1 MNARRAV
8 WLVALVTALS
18 LSYDLMRKPVQV
30 SDSLIEILHAQE
42 SPSVVAT
49 FNTAAQHRPY
59 LRPLRLVQIKAIHDV
74 SGGRYWLAYGGF
86 NALLLTA
93 LILLFVRALDVETWV
108 DAGASIVALT
118 VLTGLHT
125 FRGVVRE
132 GFPINHFLEIVVL
145 CLVALNLAR
154 SRGGWWVDV
163 AAAVTFVVATLTLES
178 GLLVWVIVVAAWASG
193 MRGISRRGVV
203 ALTVLLV
210 SYFAVRFYL
219 AVGTPGLEERDS
231 GFLLRM
237 LEPEEIRARFGND
250 PTLFYAYNVVASVAS
265 VLFSE
270 PDNGVFEFVR
280 TWRLG
285 QVPPRLYLSVVSSL
299 IATGLI
305 AWTVMARLQGRAS
318 HARRTG
324 DDQLLI
330 VAGAVLVANAAISYA
345 YTKHE
350 TISVAGAFYALAAFV
365 AVRHALMHIQLR
377 PQGFARALAVM
388 LMVTMAS
395 LWAFRSAGV
404 HHLLQTQAFKQRN
417 DWAYVARQPDDSP
430 EGRRAAA
437 LVRQLRNDA
446 YGMRVTNPGMLP
458 RWMDEWWGE

>member
-1 MNARRAV
+1 
-8 WLVALVTALS
+8 VALVTALS

-30 SDSLIEILHAQE
+30 ADSLIEILHAQE
-42 SPSVVAT
+42 SPSVAAT
-49 FNTAAQHRPY
+49 FYTAAQHRPY

-74 SGGRYWLAYGGF
+74 SGGHYWLAYGAF

-93 LILLFVRALDVETWV
+93 LLLLFVRALDVETWA
-108 DAGASIVALT
+108 DAAASMVALT

-145 CLVALNLAR
+145 CLVTLNLAR

-163 AAAVTFVVATLTLES
+163 AAAVTFVLATLTLES

-203 ALTVLLV
+203 ALTVLLG
-210 SYFAVRFYL
+210 SYFAVRFCM
-219 AVGTPGLEERDS
+219 AVGTPGLEERGS

-237 LEPEEIRARFGND
+237 LEPEELRARFGND
-250 PTLFYAYNVVASVAS
+250 PTLSYAYNIVASIAS

-285 QVPPRLYLSVVSSL
+285 EVPPRLHLSIVSSL
-299 IATGLI
+299 MATGLI
-305 AWTVMARLQGRAS
+305 AWTVVARLRGRVPD
-318 HARRTG
+318 ARRT
-324 DDQLLI
+324 DNQLLL

-345 YTKHE
+345 YAKHE

-365 AVRHALMHIQLR
+365 AVRHALASIQLR
-377 PQGFARALAVM
+377 PHGRARAVAIAVM
-388 LMVTMAS
+388 VAMAS

-404 HHLLQTQAFKQRN
+404 HHLLQTQAFKLRN
-417 DWAYVARQPDDSP
+417 DWVFVPSPPDDSP

-437 LVRQLRNDA
+437 LVRQLRHDA
-446 YGMRVTNPGMLP
+446 YTMRVTNPGMLP
-458 RWMDEWWGE
+458 RWIDDWWGE